1 MNGTHADSSALGAA
15 GAEPQ
20 PKRPDKSWSR
30 KRWLAL
36 VTLVFAA
43 QVALIF
49 FLGEKHFPPPRPVA
63 NVPQLAL
70 ADNLSESIALDDPT
84 LFALPRA
91 NGFTPAVRNQMFIST
106 QPSFRWKEP
115 PGELLSPAVEN
126 LGAVFTR
133 FMQANQFATA
143 NLDFKP
149 EPKLSEPFL
158 PVPPVFA
165 ENSSAHVEGELA
177 QRKWL
182 NPASLPLWPH
192 ADVIAPSRVQVWVDA
207 AGSVVSAGLLPPDD
221 PEEAASHY
229 DAADQRALEL
239 ARAARFSPS
248 ARSTMGQLI
257 FNWRTVVLAAT
268 NSPAAAP

>member
-182 NPASLPLWPH
+182 NPASLPSWPH
-192 ADVIAPSRVQVWVDA
+192 ADVIAPSRVQLWVDA
-207 AGSVVSAGLLPPDD
+207 MGNVVSAGLLPPDD
-221 PEEAASHY
+221 PGEAASHY
-229 DAADQRALEL
+229 DAADLRALEL
-239 ARAARFSPS
+239 ARAARFSPT
-248 ARSTMGQLI
+248 ARPTMGQLI